1 MSMEFL
7 FSTGMNVFLICIN
20 HTTKE
25 MKGVGESRRSYYKHM
40 L

>member
-1 MSMEFL
+1 MEFP

-25 MKGVGESRRSYYKHM
+25 IKGVEESCMSYYKHM